1 MLTYQVKKNLDSIT
15 TIKVNGHALF
25 ARYGNDIV
33 CASVSTAIIVTL
45 NAIESLG
52 LKDNIN
58 FELKEGKFCLKVLNE
73 DQNLNALLK
82 NLEFTLNDLRI
93 QYPKNLKE
101 D

>member
-52 LKDNIN
+52 LKDKID
-58 FELKEGKFCLKVLNE
+58 FELKEGKF
-73 DQNLNALLK
+73 NLRVVCQDNDINALLK